1 MKPYTKMMLINQGR
15 KGGSTNMNDAY
26 NRVTDRNVGGRP
38 VDDRGG
44 KVYDRPMEDNYGPEN
59 RRDSR
64 GRYAPRNE
72 MESRYEEN
80 GSPRGYAP
88 RNDGGSSG
96 GGSMRMGH
104 DGGWVVKPIEDR
116 MEGPENRRDRM
127 GRYAPRGE
135 GPQSWMPP
143 YWENRMDEGQYRM
156 NEEGSRMIGFDG
168 NMENRMRMEHGDHKA
183 MNEMHMGGSHE
194 DAGHHKM
201 DQRTAVEWVNKMEN
215 SDGSRGEHFTMEQT
229 ERIRKNRGWD
239 CDPLEFWVAMNA
251 MWSDGAATAKKYGVD
266 KIEYWADRAKDFIKD
281 KDAGPGKMMK
291 YYKYI
296 VKHE

>member
-1 MKPYTKMMLINQGR
+1 MKPYTKMMLMNQGR
-15 KGGSTNMNDAY
+15 KGGSAGMNDAY
-26 NRVTDRNVGGRP
+26 NRVTNRNVGGRP
-38 VDDRGG
+38 MDDRGG

-72 MESRYEEN
+72 MENRYENAYN
-80 GSPRGYAP
+80 GGQGAGYP
-88 RNDGGSSG
+88 TDNY
-96 GGSMRMGH
+96 RMGH

-116 MEGPENRRDRM
+116 MEGNYGPENRRDRM
-127 GRYAPRGE
+127 GRYAPKNE
-135 GPQSWMPP
+135 SPESWMPP
-143 YWENRMDEGQYRM
+143 YWENRMDGGQYRV
-156 NEEGSRMIGFDG
+156 NEDGGRMIGFDG
-168 NMENRMRMEHGDHKA
+168 NMDNRMRMNHGHHEGMEH
-183 MNEMHMGGSHE
+183 MHMGGSRE
-194 DAGHHKM
+194 EGGHHKL

-229 ERIRKNRGWD
+229 ERIRKNKNWD

-251 MWSDGAATAKKYGVD
+251 MWSDGAATAKKYNMD
-266 KIEYWADRAKDFIKD
+266 KIEYWADRAKEFIMD
-281 KDAGPGKMMK
+281 KDAGPGKMAR